1 MTAECVRILLV
12 LLMLSIILCKA
23 VPNSAFAES
32 PSFVRQVVIDRPN
45 DWFLIKSRMDESP
58 IRTSDGNKIQIKTG
72 KNLQDCT
79 TMEKHRFYDI
89 SAVSYFSNGKTL
101 NATIW
106 LYHPLI
112 EPPSNA
118 SEWLTPPIKDDPW
131 YRIIYGM
138 AIGIE
143 SAYDIQG
150 SDYHARNVWNVYYD
164 KNWAKIVEEMSPTI
178 NETKVSDIEDNYA
191 GFFKREKKYIDLSLD
206 LSSVTYPDR
215 YSLLFYTQYIFIKDG
230 RLCALSDISSHV
242 SIPPPEFTI
251 STSPNNIDLRP
262 GEDKTIRLQ
271 IKSDT
276 NTKSEVYFSTNQT
289 DDIKLSLSPEKTS
302 ISPYGLA
309 TSRLHIKVSDNAQP
323 FEYILPLSANMSIPT
338 KSKIRGN
345 VIDDITRNSVSANI
359 TENSNLTLTVLPP
372 LRPDE
377 HLNNFVNAWITPV
390 SGMWSFLA
398 GVAVIVGP
406 LVIRLYAKKKQNRDK
421 NKKLGDWFDV
431 SK

>member
-1 MTAECVRILLV
+1 
-12 LLMLSIILCKA
+12 
-23 VPNSAFAES
+23 
-32 PSFVRQVVIDRPN
+32 
-45 DWFLIKSRMDESP
+45 
-58 IRTSDGNKIQIKTG
+58 
-72 KNLQDCT
+72 
-79 TMEKHRFYDI
+79 
-89 SAVSYFSNGKTL
+89 
-101 NATIW
+101 
-106 LYHPLI
+106 
-112 EPPSNA
+112 
-118 SEWLTPPIKDDPW
+118 
-131 YRIIYGM
+131 
-138 AIGIE
+138 
-143 SAYDIQG
+143 
-150 SDYHARNVWNVYYD
+150 
-164 KNWAKIVEEMSPTI
+164 MSPTI

-206 LSSVTYPDR
+206 LSSVTYPDQ

-276 NTKSEVYFSTNQT
+276 STKSEVSFSTNQT
-289 DDIKLSLSPEKTS
+289 DDIKLSLSPKKTS

-309 TSRLHIKVSDNAQP
+309 TSRLHIEVSDNAQP
-323 FEYILPLSANMSIPT
+323 FEYILPLSANISIPT
-338 KSKIRGN
+338 ESKIRGN
-345 VIDDITRNSVSANI
+345 VINDITRNSVSANI